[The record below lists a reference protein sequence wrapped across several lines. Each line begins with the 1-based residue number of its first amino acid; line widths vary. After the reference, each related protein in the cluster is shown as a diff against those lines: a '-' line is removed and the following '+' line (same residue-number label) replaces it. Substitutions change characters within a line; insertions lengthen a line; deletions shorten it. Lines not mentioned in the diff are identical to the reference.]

1 MTDSET
7 CRLFLVP
14 EDVLDAWRQN
24 NLINAIDK
32 PEDVSL
38 ARHSADIAEAIEQED
53 LPPHDQNLLVQQRT
67 GKFLNDKNLRRAQ
80 IWQEPASNH
89 HSSSSSSSPLPP
101 PPDPLQFVPDTYRAR
116 AKKLLEV
123 WERDK
128 DLSWDEWGNV
138 QLRGK
143 PLRGTTVTDLL
154 HHAVSRK
161 RTAPA
166 GFQDFNAYVKTAGHN
181 PGLYLNPAYHVS
193 SGHASPPPPPPRA
206 RVQSVSL
213 QRKTKRTRGR
223 PRSPRRA
230 SPSSDVWD
238 LGSVVKRW
246 ETID

>member
-1 MTDSET
+1 MADSET

-24 NLINAIDK
+24 NRINAIDN

-38 ARHSADIAEAIEQED
+38 ARHSADVAEAVEQED

-80 IWQEPASNH
+80 IWQEPTSSH
-89 HSSSSSSSPLPP
+89 DSSSSTPLPP

-128 DLSWDEWGNV
+128 GLSWDERGNV
-138 QLRGK
+138 QLRGE
-143 PLRGTTVTDLL
+143 PLQGTTLKDLL
-154 HHAVSRK
+154 HHAVSRRK
-161 RTAPA
+161 TAPA
-166 GFQDFNAYVKTAGHN
+166 GFQDFNAYVKAAGHN

-193 SGHASPPPPPPRA
+193 SGHASPPRA
-206 RVQSVSL
+206 RVRSASP

-223 PRSPRRA
+223 PRSPRGA